1 MFFSVAVFCLFVWRE
16 QPLSSYLTEQKPRC
30 SVEVIRKYCVEHNYF
45 PTGGHWLNSSYA
57 PDICRVPSEEI
68 TTEHLRECLSQRNV
82 TKLVVLGD
90 SNGLRYFKATMRL
103 LKKFL
108 KCRGVKGEIGSTMP
122 DVNYFTQGTKLNASD
137 IFVHPRDCMGCTSA
151 AVSCTDKDTE
161 IKLEYIVME
170 FFLDT
175 EMTTVRN
182 RWQKNCHP
190 SKDAPECHQS
200 NTYQE
205 FLLSE
210 YLEGNYPDVMLLFSP
225 SHDKARSGRSKI
237 RSDMEYLKMLIDIY
251 VPKQTRIFWFSKI
264 SENQRQKG
272 KYWRGVVFE
281 EKYETNAYIN
291 QLNRELFDVI
301 RPELMKND
309 GNISPFFD
317 VYDMSLGVLNWTF
330 DGMHRRPQWYQIVL
344 SNWIHTFCE
353 N

>member
-1 MFFSVAVFCLFVWRE
+1 MIVRKNSRCLVAAMFFSVAVFCLFVWRE

-30 SVEVIRKYCVEHNYF
+30 SVEVIRKYCVKHNYF

-122 DVNYFTQGTKLNASD
+122 DVNYFTQGTKLNSSD
-137 IFVHPRDCMGCTSA
+137 IFVHPRDCMGCKSA

-190 SKDAPECHQS
+190 SKDVPECHQS

-210 YLEGNYPDVMLLFSP
+210 YLEGNYPDVILLFSP

-264 SENQRQKG
+264 SENQRQKAG
-272 KYWRGVVFE
+272 E
-281 EKYETNAYIN
+281 CCHATAAT
-291 QLNRELFDVI
+291 VI
-301 RPELMKND
+301 GTQIMSPQMATVKSSLSVTTANSYLSQQVANTAARPDN
-309 GNISPFFD
+309 
-317 VYDMSLGVLNWTF
+317 
-330 DGMHRRPQWYQIVL
+330 L
-344 SNWIHTFCE
+344 SHLVAIA
-353 N
+353 